1 MLHDDLAALTIIEL
15 KTHLSKFNLLIS
27 GNKDTLVQR
36 LSNYCN
42 VQGIRTIQQLT
53 DVGSDNE
60 EEVLTSPQKVRV
72 VTKSNTEKGTMSWE
86 IHQFSSL
93 NLTPGEKLKS
103 PDFTVGKHK
112 WQVHLYPCGDKDDKE
127 HVTCYLHHL
136 EKNEADAIAKWKAS
150 FKNKKGI
157 DLRTPLE
164 LQFNFGKVKSRGW
177 RGILPRNPL
186 PSLPEDVLV
195 VESEIELFSEWQTS
209 DNIET
214 VTNLQEEP
222 AIVNTGL
229 QKDYESLL
237 FNESLF
243 SDVSF
248 SVDGDKIP
256 VHKNILCARSSYFRG
271 MFTSGLKE
279 SAEHLITIKDVDKA
293 MFKELLR
300 YIYCGFINEQVL
312 QDHTIEILAI
322 ADKFDVEGL
331 RNKCESLLVQR
342 VTKSNAASILQAA
355 DMYHALKLKK
365 KVLVVVTEHFLEIIA
380 TDAWKELC
388 VHTPHL
394 VAEITDAVAV
404 KAGTKATTLSPESDV
419 NNNCG
424 VKRKRS

>member
-1 MLHDDLAALTIIEL
+1 M
-15 KTHLSKFNLLIS
+15 
-27 GNKDTLVQR
+27 
-36 LSNYCN
+36 
-42 VQGIRTIQQLT
+42 
-53 DVGSDNE
+53 
-60 EEVLTSPQKVRV
+60 
-72 VTKSNTEKGTMSWE
+72 
-86 IHQFSSL
+86 
-93 NLTPGEKLKS
+93 
-103 PDFTVGKHK
+103 
-112 WQVHLYPCGDKDDKE
+112 
-127 HVTCYLHHL
+127 
-136 EKNEADAIAKWKAS
+136 
-150 FKNKKGI
+150 
-157 DLRTPLE
+157 
-164 LQFNFGKVKSRGW
+164 
-177 RGILPRNPL
+177 

-195 VESEIELFSEWQTS
+195 VESEIELFSEWQTT

-214 VTNLQEEP
+214 VTSLQDEP
-222 AIVNTGL
+222 ITVNTDL

-237 FNESLF
+237 FNETLF

-312 QDHTIEILAI
+312 HDHTIEILAI

-365 KVLVVVTEHFLEIIA
+365 KVLAVVTEHFMEIIA

-394 VAEITDAVAV
+394 VAEITDAVAILH
-404 KAGTKATTLSPESDV
+404 GTKADADV